1 MVEDVMRYDTEHK
14 QRTHEKVVQEAANA
28 IRQHGPDKIG
38 IASLMSK
45 LGLTH
50 GGFYAHF
57 NSKDDLVA
65 EAISHMFEDRME
77 AFRKCLAGAE
87 PAEGLASY
95 IDLYLSI
102 RHRDRRDKGCPV
114 ASLASDI
121 ARMPLVARKRFE
133 VGIQHLTDAFT
144 DVLKILD
151 KPQPE
156 ILAASVVAEMVGAMT
171 IARAIT
177 NSDLSERILDTAR
190 RNVKERVGLANT

>member
-1 MVEDVMRYDTEHK
+1 MRYDTEHK
-14 QRTHEKVVQEAANA
+14 QRTHEKVVHEAAKA
-28 IRQHGPDKIG
+28 IRLHGPDKVG
-38 IASLMSK
+38 IAGLMSK

-65 EAISHMFEDRME
+65 EAIAYMFEDRLE
-77 AFRKCLAGAE
+77 AFRKCFAGVEA
-87 PAEGLASY
+87 AEGLASY

-102 RHRDRRDKGCPV
+102 RHRDWRDRGCPV

-133 VGIQHLTDAFT
+133 IGIQRLTDAFA
-144 DVLKILD
+144 DVLATLE

-156 ILAASVVAEMVGAMT
+156 ILAASVVAEMVGAIA
-171 IARAIT
+171 IARAVT
-177 NSDLSERILDTAR
+177 NADVSELILDTAR
-190 RNVKERVGLANT
+190 RNVKERVGLAIT